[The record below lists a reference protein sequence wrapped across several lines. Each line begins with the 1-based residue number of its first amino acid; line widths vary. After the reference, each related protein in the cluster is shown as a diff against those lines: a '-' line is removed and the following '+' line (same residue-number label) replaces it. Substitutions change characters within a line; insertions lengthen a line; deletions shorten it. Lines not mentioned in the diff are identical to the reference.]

1 MQFWGPQVSISPVTM
16 DAACTSAHQNTPQN
30 HYHPDRKHIHK
41 VHTHIYKKCTF
52 NMHRIDSKI
61 GLDEVQINCKMSNL
75 CTSDLASVEMYIIY
89 YLSKFG
95 VNDSKDGKCIMLQK
109 ISTINSYCSFVI
121 IITIFFFIN
130 EHNCILKLM
139 SVL

>member
-1 MQFWGPQVSISPVTM
+1 
-16 DAACTSAHQNTPQN
+16 
-30 HYHPDRKHIHK
+30 
-41 VHTHIYKKCTF
+41 
-52 NMHRIDSKI
+52 
-61 GLDEVQINCKMSNL
+61 MSNL

-121 IITIFFFIN
+121 IITIILFIN
-130 EHNCILKLM
+130 EHNCFLKHACFIK
-139 SVL
+139 SIRYRRQYAGVTVQW